1 MSISGLVG
9 LVIAILAIVAGVRT
23 IRRIGLR
30 RFSLAVG
37 RLGWD
42 VGKVALSGAAL
53 VAGALA
59 ASAPRGSEEGKHFF
73 DHGYDPLDLTDQANS
88 VRVDSPYYIDK
99 KDGEA

>member
-1 MSISGLVG
+1 MSISALLG
-9 LVIAILAIVAGVRT
+9 LVIALLVVVASART

-42 VGKVALSGAAL
+42 VGKVALSGASL

-59 ASAPRGSEEGKHFF
+59 ASAPRKTGEDPF
-73 DHGYDPLDLTDQANS
+73 DHGYDPFDANDPANS
-88 VRVDSPYYIDK
+88 ARPESPFYAGDRKPGGI
-99 KDGEA
+99 